1 MKQKL
6 LGFVRLLVD
15 YVERFGFIRG
25 IRLYFKINP
34 PSRLNRS
41 YSSLLTVSSPVCS
54 SPIYL
59 RRMGSDSA
67 VFNQIFIK
75 QQYVPQ
81 SSLHNTWLHQKFRE
95 AIQIGRTPVILDLGA
110 NIGLAARWFE
120 SQFPEAV
127 IYSVEPDANNF
138 AILKNNVMGHS
149 NIVPLHAAVW
159 SHEGQLRVLNRGKE
173 AWAVQV
179 AESDRAEPFRNN
191 DESVQGLSISE
202 LLGQFHI
209 DQVFIVKIDVE
220 GAETAIFSGNTDWLA
235 RTSALIIELHDRMFP
250 FQHASVPLFRALSP
264 RNFDFLTCGENL
276 FFFIE
281 S

>member
-25 IRLYFKINP
+25 IGLYFQINP
-34 PSRLNRS
+34 PSLFTRS
-41 YSSLLTVSSPVCS
+41 DSALLTVSSPVCS

-59 RRMGSDSA
+59 RRMGSDSS
-67 VFNQIFIK
+67 VFNQMFIK
-75 QQYVPQ
+75 QQYAPP
-81 SSLHNTWLHQKFRE
+81 SSLHDTWLHQKFQ
-95 AIQIGRTPVILDLGA
+95 ATVQNGRTPIILDLGA
-110 NIGLAARWFE
+110 NIGLAARWFHSE
-120 SQFPEAV
+120 FPGAL

-138 AILKNNVMGHS
+138 AVLKKNVVGHS
-149 NIVPLHAAVW
+149 NIVPLHAAIW

-179 AESDRAEPFRNN
+179 AECHREAPARNN

-202 LLGQFHI
+202 LLAQFHI

-220 GAETAIFSGNTDWLA
+220 GAETAIFAGNTDWIA
-235 RTSALIIELHDRMFP
+235 RTSALIIELHDRISP
-250 FQHASVPLFRALSP
+250 LQHSSVPFFRAMSH
-264 RNFDFLTCGENL
+264 RDFDFLICGENL
-276 FFFIE
+276 FFFLDT
-281 S
+281 